1 MEPDE
6 DDEMDNESY
15 SAPSREFAEPAFAS
29 PANKHTTP
37 LTRGEPVEST
47 GHAHPSAT
55 WQAHAA
61 EDNASVARWSKT
73 SSHQVEFDCIA
84 GPTRAENGVGLQWR
98 PWPSAVATIKR
109 AVADLGPYDGI
120 WGYSIGALATGLLVH
135 TLPAGTFR
143 FCVLA
148 AGYTDTYLKEQYQHV
163 DEGSLDLPSLQIVGL
178 ADKIISNVRSA
189 KQVAKPDASSRVVVY
204 HAGAH
209 LPAPKNTEAQNAFA
223 QVIGFLQAQVKGT
236 TLPGEIPLAPE

>member
-6 DDEMDNESY
+6 DVEMDNESC
-15 SAPSREFAEPAFAS
+15 SAPSRGFAEPAFAF
-29 PANKHTTP
+29 
-37 LTRGEPVEST
+37 
-47 GHAHPSAT
+47 
-55 WQAHAA
+55 
-61 EDNASVARWSKT
+61 ASH
-73 SSHQVEFDCIA
+73 SSSFHQVEFDCIA

-98 PWPSAVATIKR
+98 PWPSAVATVKR

-120 WGYSIGALATGLLVH
+120 WGYSMGALATGLLAH
-135 TLPAGTFR
+135 TLPAGTFG